1 MITPSEHWSH
11 LFSQHNEHRIAV
23 ARLFFIIDSISFKGS
38 NAFNLTSILAIQ
50 AVHVAILLLL
60 ARRSGIET
68 GTMMVWSASF
78 LVILLFWGY
87 QLENFSWGFQV
98 QFVGV
103 YAAATAAFAALALR
117 AGTLSGLVLSILC
130 TAIAVYSMANGVLVP
145 VLLIALGVWLRLP
158 KWHLIALVVACAGL
172 LWSYLSGYQRPASH
186 ADPKDVIWHVN
197 LVVSYALTY
206 LGGPFTRL
214 LSDGGSA
221 IDPSQAESLVSVAV
235 VVGGLGALLAITVGI
250 RILLDRSAAHPAR
263 LALLSSMVFVATT
276 AFVTG
281 LGRVH
286 LPLYQAMSQR
296 YGAGVVVF
304 WSAGALLILSLLP
317 PGRWRQMWVAGLSA
331 LCLLIAGTQPSII
344 KEAEALGST
353 RNQTVTALLAGA
365 NDTDL
370 LQYIYPA
377 PLQIL
382 DRIRRLREEQLSV
395 FAQDWSAWRDRKLDD
410 QVKLEMPGACLGS
423 FDIVKPIVSPD
434 RPGWRVAGWAWD
446 FKTGRVPERI
456 VFANTEGT
464 VVGYAISGLPRP
476 DVFKALPEVRSKR
489 AGWQGHVSMQRASA
503 VTAYAI
509 TNDGRSACPLGQPQ
523 TLNIHDAIRFAPAE
537 RAGRAMPM
545 ESPAIKGDWGRD
557 AFNSAAGS
565 APVGGTIYASWTGS
579 DAHTGE
585 LHWRSGPL
593 GDTQSLLIP
602 VVTGPRTEGLTLRI
616 ADPETGRILSELP
629 LANAVPWQLWEIA
642 LPEDGSVRSIEIQ
655 AKDEGRGWGQWLAVG
670 QPHAPL

>member
-11 LFSQHNEHRIAV
+11 LFDQHNEHRIAV
-23 ARLFFIIDSISFKGS
+23 ARIFFIIDSVLFKGS

-60 ARRSGIET
+60 ARRSGIEAGAMT
-68 GTMMVWSASF
+68 VWSAGF
-78 LVILLFWGY
+78 LIVLLFWGY

-117 AGTLSGLVLSILC
+117 AGTLSGLVLAILC

-158 KWHLIALVVACAGL
+158 KWHLAALVVACAAL

-186 ADPKDVIWHVN
+186 ADPKDIIRHAD

-206 LGGPFTRL
+206 LGGPLTRL

-221 IDPSQAESLVSVAV
+221 IDPGQAASLVSAAL
-235 VVGGLGALLAITVGI
+235 VVGGLGALLATAVGV
-250 RILLDRSAAHPAR
+250 RLLLGRGVAHPAR
-263 LALLSSMVFVATT
+263 LALLSSMVFVAAT
-276 AFVTG
+276 AFLTG

-317 PGRWRQMWVAGLSA
+317 AGRWRQVWMVGLSA
-331 LCLLIAGTQPSII
+331 LCLLVAGTQPSII
-344 KEAEALGST
+344 KEAEAIGST
-353 RNQTVTALLAGA
+353 RNQTVTAMLAGA
-365 NDTDL
+365 DDTDL
-370 LQYIYPA
+370 LRYIYPA

-382 DRIRRLREEQLSV
+382 DRIGRLREEHLSV
-395 FAQDWSAWRDRKLDD
+395 FAQDWSAWRGTKLAD

-423 FDIVKPIVSPD
+423 FDIVKPIVTPD
-434 RPGWRVAGWAWD
+434 KPGWRVAGWAWD
-446 FKTGRVPERI
+446 RKAGRVPERI
-456 VFANTEGT
+456 VLADAEGT
-464 VVGYAISGLPRP
+464 VVGYALSGSPRP
-476 DVFKALPEVRSKR
+476 DVLKALSEVRSKQ
-489 AGWQGHVSMQRASA
+489 AGWHGHVSIERGSA

-509 TNDGRSACPLGQPQ
+509 TNGGQTACPLGQPQ
-523 TLNIHDAIRFAPAE
+523 NFNVHDVVRFAPAAK
-537 RAGRAMPM
+537 AGRAVPM
-545 ESPAIKGDWGRD
+545 ESPAIEGDWGID
-557 AFNSAAGS
+557 AFNSAAGP
-565 APVGGTIYASWTGS
+565 APVDGTIYASWTGS

-585 LHWRSGPL
+585 LQWRSGPL
-593 GDTQSLLIP
+593 GDTRSLLIP
-602 VVTGPRTEGLTLRI
+602 VVTGPRTEGLMLRI
-616 ADPETGRILSELP
+616 ADPTTGRILSELP
-629 LANAVPWQLWEIA
+629 LANAIPWQLWEIA
-642 LPEDGSVRSIEIQ
+642 LPEDGSVRTIEIQ